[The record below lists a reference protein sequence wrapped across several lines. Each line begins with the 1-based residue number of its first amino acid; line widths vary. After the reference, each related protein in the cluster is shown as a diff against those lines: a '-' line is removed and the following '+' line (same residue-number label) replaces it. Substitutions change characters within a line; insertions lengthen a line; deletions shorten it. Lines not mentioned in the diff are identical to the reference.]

1 MKHEYR
7 RMEIINIL
15 IVRRHTTTRELAEEF
30 GVTTRTIRHDIQA
43 LSPSFPIYTQQGG
56 AGGIFIGEDYKPYIN
71 TLSTVELQTLC
82 EIYGQAEGVHKTI
95 LLQIL
100 HKYGPD
106 KLEI

>member
-1 MKHEYR
+1 
-7 RMEIINIL
+7 MEIINIL
-15 IVRRHTTTRELAEEF
+15 VVRRHTTTRELAEEF

-43 LSPSFPIYTQQGG
+43 LSPTFPIYTQRGG
-56 AGGIFIGEDYKPYIN
+56 AGGIFIGEDYKPYLN

-82 EIYGQAEGVHKTI
+82 EIYGQAEGVHKKI